1 MVQATVNEGMQYGIG
16 ILLVLILVV
25 GIGIYLT
32 PALEYDTPDFPTAA
46 EIADLVDLSVPVN
59 TTVSIDNVKINAI
72 YDEIFKDDNI
82 KDIAEQL
89 ALDELET
96 KSFKKDLVN
105 FLLSNNITNVTLKDI
120 DYKDIEKIDVRD
132 IDINVNGKDATVT
145 VEFKVYVLNF
155 GDEDEEEKI
164 RINVV
169 FDIENLDEDDDYED
183 AEVDGNATFE
193 LIKFYD

>member
-120 DYKDIEKIDVRD
+120 DYKDVKNLKHFID
-132 IDINVNGKDATVT
+132 G
-145 VEFKVYVLNF
+145 FK
-155 GDEDEEEKI
+155 
-164 RINVV
+164 RIKNRYYSGVC
-169 FDIENLDEDDDYED
+169 LQHQKKLS
-183 AEVDGNATFE
+183 NA
-193 LIKFYD
+193 IKRARHVALLPFTN